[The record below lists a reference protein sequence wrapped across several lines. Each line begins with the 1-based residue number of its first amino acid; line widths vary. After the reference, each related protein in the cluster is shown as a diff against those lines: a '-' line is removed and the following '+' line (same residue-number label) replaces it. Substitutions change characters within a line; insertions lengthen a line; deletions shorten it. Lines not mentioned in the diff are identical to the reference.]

1 MKEEERRAS
10 LSIKF
15 ILGIVS
21 FLTLSITMSCIVYL
35 VFSNWTASAENVTQ
49 KLAQDMAKDVY
60 WKIETFLHKP
70 EHINELNYKLIKNGI
85 LDMQNERQRDKF
97 FVGVLQSYDKE
108 IYSFSYGTSAGEYY
122 GARRNE
128 AGATEIMREN
138 ASTGGHSWYY
148 QVNDDLTAGRRV
160 LDAGAFDPRE
170 RSWYQIAGKGHMPI
184 FSPVYKHFVM
194 DDLAISAAYP
204 VYNEKDEL
212 QGVLGTHMLI
222 TGIGDYLAEIVNQN
236 NGYVAILDKTS
247 NRIITS
253 SWDGNRN
260 GISQTNAAAATVFSS
275 IDENV
280 LGQIY
285 QKHLSAKQNSF
296 IYSIDNK
303 KMFIGVEHYQQ
314 DGLDWIII
322 SALPTSLLV
331 AEVAQNIEQTVLLI
345 ILAVVLLVLINYFV
359 TRKLLSPMNNLLD
372 VAEKLSAGDLRPRA
386 KIVRQDEFGRIAEA
400 FNKVADKMSSLI
412 NNLEDIVEERTEELN
427 KTNEILKDSKRHLQT
442 ILDSTA
448 EAIYGVDLEGK
459 CIFCNASCLQLLK
472 YSSPEEL
479 LGKNMHWQIHHSRV
493 DGTQLP
499 IEECTISQGLGKGE
513 GVYAYGEV
521 FWRSDSTPFY
531 VEYRSYPQYKEGS
544 IVGAV
549 VTFMDVTER
558 IKNEEEIKYLNC
570 HDVLTGLKNRRCFEK
585 AMEAMDNAE
594 NLPLS
599 IIFADINGLK
609 MTNDIFGH
617 AAGDELIKKIA
628 EILKESCRANDV
640 IGRLGGDEFIVL
652 LPNTANEDSMN
663 IIGRIKAS
671 LSQAHV
677 AAIKCSISLGCDT
690 KTDSTEA
697 ITEIMANAENNM
709 YKDKVLNR
717 KDINDGIINNLMKTL
732 HGRNIKEKVHSER
745 VSVLSGKIAEMLGFS
760 ATKVKRVK
768 EAGYLHD
775 IGKIVLDEKIVCS
788 RQLSDAELEIKRQHP
803 IVGYRILNLFDDT
816 LDLAEAVY
824 SHHENWDGTGYPK
837 GLKGEEIP
845 ITGRII
851 AIAEVYDELTNEYG
865 NLHLDNETAL
875 QKIKAMA
882 GKRFDPSIVEA
893 FSKIKLDSN

>member
-1 MKEEERRAS
+1 MKENERQTN
-10 LSIKF
+10 LSVKF

-60 WKIETFLHKP
+60 WKIDAFLHTP

-85 LDMQNERQRDKF
+85 LDMRNDRQREKF

-108 IYSFSYGTSAGEYY
+108 IYSFSYGTAAGEYY
-122 GARRNE
+122 GARRNV
-128 AGATEIMREN
+128 AGNIEIMRN
-138 ASTGGHSWYY
+138 NSSTGGHSWYY
-148 QVNDDLTAGRRV
+148 QVNEDLTAGSRV
-160 LDAGAFDPRE
+160 LDAGVFDPRE
-170 RSWYQIAGKGHMPI
+170 RYWYQIAEKAHEPI

-204 VYNEKDEL
+204 VYNEKNEL

-222 TGIGDYLAEIVNQN
+222 TSIGDYLAEIVNQKS
-236 NGYVAILDKTS
+236 GYVAILDKSS
-247 NRIITS
+247 NRIISS
-253 SWDGNRN
+253 SWEGNRN
-260 GISQTNAAAATVFSS
+260 GISQANAAAATAFSS
-275 IDENV
+275 IDQDI

-285 QKHLSAKQNSF
+285 QKHLSAKQDSF
-296 IYSIDNK
+296 IYTIDNK
-303 KMFIGVEHYQQ
+303 KMFIGVEQYRQN
-314 DGLDWIII
+314 GLDWIII
-322 SALPTSLLV
+322 SALPTSVLV
-331 AEVAQNIEQTVLLI
+331 AEVSQNIKQTVFLLV
-345 ILAVVLLVLINYFV
+345 LAVVLLVLINYFV

-372 VAEKLSAGDLRPRA
+372 AAEKLSAGDLQPRA
-386 KIVRQDEFGRIAEA
+386 EIVRKDEIGRIAEA
-400 FNKVADKMSSLI
+400 FNKVADKMSGLI
-412 NNLEDIVEERTEELN
+412 NNLENSVEARTEELN
-427 KTNEILKDSKRHLQT
+427 KINESLEDSKKQLQM

-448 EAIYGVDLEGK
+448 EAIYGIDLEGN
-459 CIFCNASCLQLLK
+459 CMFCNVSALRLLK
-472 YSSPEEL
+472 YSSQEEL
-479 LGKNMHWQIHHSRV
+479 LGKNMHLQIHHSRA
-493 DGTQLP
+493 DGTVFP
-499 IEECTISQGLGKGE
+499 YEECPIVQDLHQGLG
-513 GVYAYGEV
+513 VYGYGEV
-521 FWRSDSTPFY
+521 FWRSDGTPFY
-531 VEYRSYPQYKEGS
+531 AEYRSYPQYKDDR

-558 IKNEEEIKYLNC
+558 IKDEEEIKYLNC

-585 AMEAMDNAE
+585 AMELMDNAE

-617 AAGDELIKKIA
+617 AAGDELIRKIA
-628 EILKESCRANDV
+628 EILKESCRENDV

-652 LPNTANEDSMN
+652 LPNTTNEDSMK
-663 IIGRIKAS
+663 IMARIKEA
-671 LSQAHV
+671 LSQARV

-690 KTDSTEA
+690 KTDSTQA
-697 ITEIMANAENNM
+697 VTEIMANAENKM

-717 KDINDGIINNLMKTL
+717 KNINDGIIDNLMKTL

-745 VSVLSGKIAEMLGFS
+745 VSILSGKIAEMLGFT
-760 ATKVKRVK
+760 ATKEKRIK

-775 IGKIVLDEKIVCS
+775 IGKIVLDEKIV
-788 RQLSDAELEIKRQHP
+788 RGHNLSEAELEIKRQHP

-851 AIAEVYDELTNEYG
+851 AVAEVYDELTNEYG
-865 NLHLDNETAL
+865 DLHFDHAVAV

-882 GKRFDPSIVEA
+882 GKRFDPAIVEA
-893 FSKIKLDSN
+893 FMKIKLDAN